1 MIYINNSFFKV
12 PEQENNSKDENETTK
27 TTMLLQAPKI
37 IKNVSNIDIEVT
49 NKKSSIEA
57 QNSVLLKNNVVT
69 LKNGSN
75 AILSNTTILPVS
87 QTGINILTPL
97 SSNSNKIKQSSSQ
110 VVLNQKENATVV
122 ANNLTSQSN
131 SYFDLMNSKLN
142 TLPFMDSC
150 VKVLD
155 ENLHWCESLQDYLQ
169 DSSDFLV
176 VGILGKKGVGKST
189 LMSLL
194 ASGSKYDPINN
205 KNELLFKPSQHDIN
219 ELGQHKTDGI
229 NAFITNERTILLDV
243 QPLLS
248 GSVLDKTINM
258 DKKYFNN
265 DFKYFENYVELQS
278 IELACFI
285 LSVCNVVLL
294 AEDWFTDP
302 NLFR

>member
-1 MIYINNSFFKV
+1 
-12 PEQENNSKDENETTK
+12 
-27 TTMLLQAPKI
+27 MLLQAPKI

>member
-122 ANNLTSQSN
+122 ANNLTSQSD

>member
-1 MIYINNSFFKV
+1 MV
-12 PEQENNSKDENETTK
+12 
-27 TTMLLQAPKI
+27 
-37 IKNVSNIDIEVT
+37 
-49 NKKSSIEA
+49 KSE
-57 QNSVLLKNNVVT
+57 LK
-69 LKNGSN
+69 
-75 AILSNTTILPVS
+75 A
-87 QTGINILTPL
+87 
-97 SSNSNKIKQSSSQ
+97 
-110 VVLNQKENATVV
+110 
-122 ANNLTSQSN
+122 
-131 SYFDLMNSKLN
+131 
-142 TLPFMDSC
+142 LPFMDSC
-150 VKVLD
+150 VPVLD

-176 VGILGKKGVGKST
+176 VGVLGKKGVGKST

-194 ASGSKYDPINN
+194 ASGSKYDPIDD
-205 KNELLFKPSQHDIN
+205 KHQLLFKPSQHDIN

-229 NAFITNERTILLDV
+229 SAFITNERTILLDV

-258 DKKYFNN
+258 DKKCFNN
-265 DFKYFENYVELQS
+265 EFKYFENYVELQS